1 MTDTSPPV
9 RTPYR
14 RPDSGDGW
22 NAPQHRR
29 GARTGESVA
38 LRPRLWPRRLLIAAN
53 VMVALTIFG
62 VASAYGYVNW
72 RFGQIHTKN
81 LSALTT
87 KGPSGG
93 GGGGGKPFTLLVVG
107 SDSRAALSANGDPS
121 QFGSSSSVTGQRS
134 DTIILLRVVPK
145 TRQLM
150 ILSIPRDLWGP
161 IPGHDSN
168 RINVAFDTGANL
180 LIQTIQQDLGVP
192 INHYVEVNFDTFRD
206 ISNAVGGV
214 NFYFPTPAKDALSN
228 LSVPAAGCYSLKGD
242 QALAFVRSRH
252 YEYYQDGY
260 WHYEAESDLARI
272 QRQQAFIK
280 KMIKK
285 SESEFTNPFALN
297 AIIGAVTKN
306 LTVDSG
312 FSSSLMLTLAKD
324 FRSMDVTGIPNLTV
338 PTYAYTTAGGAEV
351 LGLQQPQAS
360 QTIAAF
366 NAFGNPVPKPAAK
379 PSPKPPASTVPPVTV
394 APSGVSIEVANGTG
408 TASQAGQMTQVLAA
422 LGYRT
427 SLAASP
433 GYGHGTTEVRY
444 APDSLTAARQ
454 VAARIPGGATLVAAP
469 DLIPTA
475 YNLDVITGSS
485 FTAATAT
492 GSAGSTTSSTNST
505 STTVPGTNSAVYQ
518 LPGAP
523 PGQTAPAC

>member
-1 MTDTSPPV
+1 
-9 RTPYR
+9 
-14 RPDSGDGW
+14 
-22 NAPQHRR
+22 
-29 GARTGESVA
+29 VA
-38 LRPRLWPRRLLIAAN
+38 LRPRRWPRRLLIAAN
-53 VMVALTIFG
+53 VMVAVAILG
-62 VASAYGYVNW
+62 VATAYGYVNW

-87 KGPSGG
+87 KGPTGG
-93 GGGGGKPFTLLVVG
+93 GGGGNPFTLLVVG

-121 QFGSSSSVTGQRS
+121 QFGSSASVAGQRS
-134 DTIILLRVVPK
+134 DTIILVRVVPK

-161 IPGHDSN
+161 IPGNGSN

-214 NFYFPTPAKDALSN
+214 NFYFPTPAKDTLSN
-228 LSVPAAGCYSLKGD
+228 LSIPAAGCYSLKGD

-285 SESEFTNPFALN
+285 AEGDYTNPFALN
-297 AIIGAVTKN
+297 AILGGITKN

-312 FSSSLMLTLAKD
+312 FGSSLMLTLAKD
-324 FRSMDVTGIPNLTV
+324 FRSMDPTGIPNLTL
-338 PTYAYTTAGGAEV
+338 PTYPYTTAGGAEV

-360 QTIAAF
+360 QTVAAF
-366 NAFGNPVPKPAAK
+366 NSFGNPPPKPAAK
-379 PSPKPPASTVPPVTV
+379 PPPSQPATTMPPVTV
-394 APSGVSIEVANGTG
+394 PPARVSIEVANGTG
-408 TASQAGQMTQVLAA
+408 TSGQAGQMTQVLAA
-422 LGYRT
+422 LGYHS
-427 SLAASP
+427 SLTASP
-433 GYGHGTTEVRY
+433 GYGHATTEVRY

-454 VAARIPGGATLVAAP
+454 VAARIPGGATLVSAP
-469 DLIPTA
+469 DLTPTV
-475 YNLDVITGSS
+475 YNLEVVTGSS
-485 FTAATAT
+485 FTAPAAS

-523 PGQTAPAC
+523 TGQATPPC